1 MILNKICALTK
12 AHILLLFN
20 IKIVCME
27 NYSDGLEKLITNRI
41 SVLSEEELLK
51 NKEGLTQK
59 IREAFLKL
67 CQRSKEA
74 GFAFSSFPVM
84 YKEEI
89 SNLRY
94 WLEDRATY
102 LMNYRY
108 RLQDRATSNY
118 KDFCAYYERYL
129 CWRYIFLVVILC
141 PTVLARE
148 KVYDYWQYC
157 VKNHV
162 F

>member
-1 MILNKICALTK
+1 
-12 AHILLLFN
+12 
-20 IKIVCME
+20 ME

-51 NKEGLTQK
+51 NEEGLTQK
-59 IREAFLKL
+59 IREAFQKL

-74 GFAFSSFPVM
+74 GFAFSSYPVM

-89 SNLRY
+89 SSLKDV
-94 WLEDRATY
+94 LECEIRNMKIY
-102 LMNYRY
+102 
-108 RLQDRATSNY
+108 QDYS
-118 KDFCAYYERYL
+118 DYEKYL
-129 CWRYIFLVVILC
+129 CWRYIFSVIILC
-141 PTVLARE
+141 PAVLPRE

>member
-1 MILNKICALTK
+1 
-12 AHILLLFN
+12 
-20 IKIVCME
+20 ME

-51 NKEGLTQK
+51 NEDGLTQK

-67 CQRSKEA
+67 CQQSKNA
-74 GFAFSSFPVM
+74 GYAFSSYPVM

-102 LMNYRY
+102 LMNY
-108 RLQDRATSNY
+108 
-118 KDFCAYYERYL
+118 KDFCAYERYL
-129 CWRYIFLVVILC
+129 CWRYIFSVVVLC
-141 PTVLARE
+141 PTVLVRE
-148 KVYDYWQYC
+148 KVYAYWQYC
-157 VKNHV
+157 VENHV